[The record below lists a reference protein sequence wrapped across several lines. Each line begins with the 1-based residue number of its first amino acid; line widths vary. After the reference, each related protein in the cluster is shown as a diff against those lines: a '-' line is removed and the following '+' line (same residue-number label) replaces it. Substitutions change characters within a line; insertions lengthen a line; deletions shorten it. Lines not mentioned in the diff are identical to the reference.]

1 METIHPALQKEIQR
15 YVKQGYQVISQT
27 STSAQLVKPKKFSC
41 LIASLSFLLVGIG
54 LIFYLFWY
62 ASQKDTILY
71 LQVDES
77 GRVKTT
83 RG

>member
-62 ASQKDTILY
+62 ASQKDQILY
-71 LQVDES
+71 LQVDEG
-77 GRVKTT
+77 GRVKAT